1 MASQRRRQLKLTFV
15 AVAVAAIDER
25 RRQRQ
30 QVNNQ
35 RFRAIEESEV
45 ISTSFLSF
53 ARNRIVA

>member
-1 MASQRRRQLKLTFV
+1 MTSQRRRQLKLTSV

-25 RRQRQ
+25 RRHRQ

-45 ISTSFLSF
+45 T
-53 ARNRIVA
+53 AE